1 MELEYKRHFIRLTL
15 RQIPDCGRWA
25 YFAVVCWNHGR
36 EEHMKIIT
44 GEEYEQFT
52 TEAQAEREAL
62 AIAKTWVDNRIQNSS
77 ATE

>member
-1 MELEYKRHFIRLTL
+1 MKLEYKRHFIHLTL
-15 RQIPDCGRWA
+15 RHIPDCGRWRC
-25 YFAVVCWNHGR
+25 FAVVCWNDGL
-36 EEHMKIIT
+36 EEHIKIIT
-44 GEEYEQFT
+44 VEEYEELT